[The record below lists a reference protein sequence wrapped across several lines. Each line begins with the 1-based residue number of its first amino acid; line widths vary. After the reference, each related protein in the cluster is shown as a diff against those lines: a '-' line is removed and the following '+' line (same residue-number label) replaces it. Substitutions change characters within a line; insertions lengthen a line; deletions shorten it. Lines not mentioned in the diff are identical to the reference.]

1 MHDLV
6 IRAGTVVDGTGREPF
21 TGDVAIKDGKI
32 AAVGRDVGQAKR
44 EIDADGLTVTPG
56 WVDVHTHYDGQVS
69 WDPLL
74 APSLWHGVSTIVMGN
89 CGVGFAPAAP
99 ERREWLISLMEG
111 VEDIPGP
118 ALHAGMPWSWESFPE
133 YLDALARMPRTLDVG
148 GQIAHGA
155 VRAYVMGERGAA
167 NEPATEEDAKKMAA
181 IVAQAVE
188 AGALGFSTSRTLV
201 HTGTDGRVV
210 PGTFATEAE
219 LVTIA
224 RGIRSTGR
232 GLMEAVL
239 RGVAGEDAADM
250 GVLVRET
257 QMLRRIA
264 KATGCPITFL
274 LAQHN
279 AEPRQWREQLAECEA
294 AAQEGVPL
302 RPQVF
307 ARPVNILF
315 SFQGENPFQY
325 LPSYAPL
332 KNASLAERVAALR
345 DPGLRARLLSEKD
358 PNTTGMSLLY
368 QNDQV
373 WQRTYP
379 LGSPLDYT
387 PKAETSIAAR
397 AEREQRRPLEVV
409 YDLLLQN
416 EGKIFLMFAVAGY
429 SEGNPDALHAMLK
442 HPMTSLGGSD
452 AGAHL
457 RQIVDASVHTY
468 MLTHWVRDEA
478 VGSPY
483 HLPLETVVKKL
494 TLDGARLY
502 GLSDR
507 GTLTAGKKA
516 DVNLIDL
523 PNLQLDLPE
532 MVYDMPAGMPR
543 LMQTAKGYVATL
555 VAGEAVQENGVE
567 TGARPGTVLRGGTI
581 AD

>member
-1 MHDLV
+1 LHDLV
-6 IRAGTVVDGTGREPF
+6 IRAGTIVDGTGSAPF
-21 TGDVAIKDGKI
+21 TGDVAIRDGKI
-32 AAVGRDVGQAKR
+32 AAVGRDVGAAKR
-44 EIDADGLTVTPG
+44 TIDADGLTVTPG

-74 APSLWHGVSTIVMGN
+74 APSVWHGVSTVVMGN

-118 ALHAGMPWSWESFPE
+118 ALHAGMPWNWESFPQ
-133 YLDALARMPRTLDVG
+133 YLDALSQMPRTLDVG

-167 NEPATEEDAKKMAA
+167 NEPAAEDDAKQMAELVAEA
-181 IVAQAVE
+181 IR
-188 AGALGFSTSRTLV
+188 AGAFGFSTSRTIV
-201 HTGTDGRVV
+201 HTGTDGCVV
-210 PGTFATEAE
+210 PGTYASEEE
-219 LVTIA
+219 LATIA

-232 GLMEAVL
+232 GLME
-239 RGVAGEDAADM
+239 GVFSGVVGEHPDDM

-257 QMLRRIA
+257 QMFRRIA
-264 KATGCPITFL
+264 KATGCPVTFL

-279 AEPRQWREQLAECEA
+279 GEPHQWREQLAECEA
-294 AAQEGVPL
+294 AAKEGVPL

-307 ARPVNILF
+307 ARPVNVLF

-332 KNASLAERVAALR
+332 KNASLAERVAMLR

-358 PNTTGMSLLY
+358 PNTTGVSLIY
-368 QNDQV
+368 KNDWI

-379 LGSPLDYT
+379 LGAPLNYT
-387 PKAETSIAAR
+387 PKAEHSIAAL
-397 AEREQRRPLEVV
+397 AEREGRRPLEVV
-409 YDLLLQN
+409 YDLLLRN
-416 EGKIFLMFAVAGY
+416 EGKTFLMFAVAGY

-442 HPMTSLGGSD
+442 HPLTSLGGSD

-478 VGSPY
+478 PGSPY
-483 HLPLETVVKKL
+483 HLPIEAVVKKL
-494 TLDGARLY
+494 TLAGARLY
-502 GLSDR
+502 GMSDR
-507 GTLTAGKKA
+507 GALAPGMKA

-523 PNLQLDLPE
+523 PNLALDLPE
-532 MVYDMPAGMPR
+532 MIHDMPAGMPR

-555 VAGEAVQENGVE
+555 VAGETVQENGVE
-567 TGARPGTVLRGGTI
+567 TGARPGKIVRSGM
-581 AD
+581 AA